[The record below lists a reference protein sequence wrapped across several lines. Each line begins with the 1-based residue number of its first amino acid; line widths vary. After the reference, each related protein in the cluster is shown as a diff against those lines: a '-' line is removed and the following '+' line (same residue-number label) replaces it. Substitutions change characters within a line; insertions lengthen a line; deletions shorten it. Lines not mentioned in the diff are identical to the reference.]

1 MKLIRFG
8 KVESEKPG
16 VQLDNGQK
24 IDVSAF
30 GSDYDEKFF
39 GSEGPRQRMGTMVM
53 RGIQQNSNFDF
64 CKMIAEK
71 KVKLRKMKSEIRKK
85 VEV

>member
-30 GSDYDEKFF
+30 GF
-39 GSEGPRQRMGTMVM
+39 G
-53 RGIQQNSNFDF
+53 
-64 CKMIAEK
+64 
-71 KVKLRKMKSEIRKK
+71 L
-85 VEV
+85 

>member
-8 KVESEKPG
+8 NNENEKPG

-30 GSDYDEKFF
+30 GSDYDEFF
-39 GSEGPRQRMGTMVM
+39 LVRM
-53 RGIQQNSNFDF
+53 DL
-64 CKMIAEK
+64 KD
-71 KVKLRKMKSEIRKK
+71 
-85 VEV
+85 